1 MSFLYHTFIY
11 DPLYNGFVFIF
22 DVLPWIDAGLAV
34 ILFTIVI
41 RLILFPLSKKAI
53 VTQVKMKEIE
63 PELNRLRKEVPD
75 RQQQA
80 LKVMELY
87 KTKGVNPFSSI
98 ALLFLQLPIII
109 ALYSIFINSGFPEI
123 KADLLYPFVSIPG
136 TIDMT
141 FLGLVNVAEKSLI
154 FALIAAVA
162 QYLQLHFSLASSSS
176 PVKTDN
182 PSMDMAQNM
191 VKNMKY
197 VFPVIVFVIAYKISA
212 VVAIYWAVSSLF
224 TLVQELV
231 VRKHIKNHQPL

>member
-1 MSFLYHTFIY
+1 
-11 DPLYNGFVFIF
+11 
-22 DVLPWIDAGLAV
+22 
-34 ILFTIVI
+34 
-41 RLILFPLSKKAI
+41 
-53 VTQVKMKEIE
+53 
-63 PELNRLRKEVPD
+63 
-75 RQQQA
+75 
-80 LKVMELY
+80 
-87 KTKGVNPFSSI
+87 
-98 ALLFLQLPIII
+98 
-109 ALYSIFINSGFPEI
+109 
-123 KADLLYPFVSIPG
+123 
-136 TIDMT
+136 MT